1 MRIKFDITIHK
12 IYYYVNRHP
21 LLFGTIHLL
30 LWIFNQ
36 CCGCAIT
43 DILESLLDGILW

>member
-1 MRIKFDITIHK
+1 MKSKINVTIHK

-43 DILESLLDGILW
+43 DVLESLLDGILW

>member
-1 MRIKFDITIHK
+1 MKTKINAFIHK

-36 CCGCAIT
+36 HCDCSIT
-43 DILESLLDGILW
+43 DVLESLLDGILW

>member
-1 MRIKFDITIHK
+1 MRNKIDIAIHK

-36 CCGCAIT
+36 RNDYAIT
-43 DILESLLDGILW
+43 NILESLIDWILW

>member
-1 MRIKFDITIHK
+1 MRIKLDITIHK

-30 LWIFNQ
+30 LWFINQ
-36 CCGCAIT
+36 WCGCAIT
-43 DILESLLDGILW
+43 DVLESLLDGILW